1 MCCKNNI
8 FAYNLIT
15 GQVARWVFVG
25 QNTFE
30 RTRWCGRESSVV
42 AFFLGKLN
50 EKDYM
55 GKNGENK
62 SRKVT
67 IRFTEKEWAGIEEQM
82 ANYDYLS
89 ISRYIRDKV
98 LNKRIKIDRSIVLT
112 DRVFRNQINSLSA
125 IVARIGVDYNQATK
139 RFNSLVK
146 QKRADGSPVIN
157 SRAANYYLKQIQ
169 SMTQEL
175 KDAMDKIIEMVE
187 ALELKEAAPEAESVN
202 NTLNQ

>member
-1 MCCKNNI
+1 M
-8 FAYNLIT
+8 
-15 GQVARWVFVG
+15 G
-25 QNTFE
+25 
-30 RTRWCGRESSVV
+30 RT
-42 AFFLGKLN
+42 A
-50 EKDYM
+50 D
-55 GKNGENK
+55 NK

-67 IRFTEKEWAGIEEQM
+67 IRFTEKEWKGIEEQM

-89 ISRYIRDKV
+89 FSHFIRDKV

-146 QKRADGSPVIN
+146 QKHADGSPVIN
-157 SRAANYYLKQIQ
+157 ARAANYYLKQIH

-175 KDAMDKIIEMVE
+175 KDAMDKVIEMVE
-187 ALELKEAAPEAESVN
+187 ALELKEAAPQEEQVN
-202 NTLNQ
+202 NTQNQ